1 MYLSRRIFDG
11 AIQRKPDGS
20 PGLIVDLSLQQLL
33 SLKGMD
39 RFVDPKEIEKLLLST
54 NYMQTIDQNFH
65 LLVNVT
71 DLDISIN
78 HITVIQNLE
87 SLENLRLLNLSNNR
101 ITKIENLEALR
112 NLEVLVIF

>member
-1 MYLSRRIFDG
+1 MYLSRRIFDA

-33 SLKGMD
+33 NLRGIE
-39 RFVDPKEIEKLLLST
+39 RFIDPKEIEKLLLST
-54 NYMQTIDQNFH
+54 NYMQAIDQNFH
-65 LLVNVT
+65 LLVNVI

-78 HITVIQNLE
+78 HITTIENLE
-87 SLENLRLLNLSNNR
+87 SMENLRLLNLSNNR

-112 NLEVLVIF
+112 NLEVLVY